1 MITDFYSTKVPPPPE
16 HLVRKIVP
24 ASSESSTLHQVDA
37 NIICRQCNEH
47 GHHMKNCS
55 QVTCHKCKLK
65 GNSATEMFCLVDLV
79 VIYLSSIFDCLMP
92 SPWGG

>member
-1 MITDFYSTKVPPPPE
+1 MFPKMITDFYSTNVPPPPE

-24 ASSESSTLHQVDA
+24 ASSEIPTLHQVDA

-65 GNSATEMFCLVDLV
+65 GNSAPETFFRLWAA
-79 VIYLSSIFDCLMP
+79 S
-92 SPWGG
+92 